1 MHESRLTPPNVR
13 RYFIASVGYARI
25 VFSLLDVQQACPVIF
40 LLSEDRISE
49 AELVSPCSEESEIL
63 VKML

>member
-13 RYFIASVGYARI
+13 RYFIASVGFTEILVGYARI

-49 AELVSPCSEESEIL
+49 AELVSPCSEE
-63 VKML
+63 